1 MVTRRQGNNGR
12 RDGAIATATVNA
24 SVTGKETNKDE
35 AISKLGKE
43 HPKLG
48 HILVSYCITVT
59 VTLVLDCHI
68 GS

>member
-1 MVTRRQGNNGR
+1 MVTRRQHNDGR
-12 RDGAIATATVNA
+12 RNRAIAAARVNA
-24 SVTGKETNKDE
+24 SVTGEETNKDK

-59 VTLVLDCHI
+59 VTLVLDCHV

>member
-1 MVTRRQGNNGR
+1 MTQRQSDDDGRNG
-12 RDGAIATATVNA
+12 ATAAALVDA
-24 SVTGKETNKDE
+24 SVTGEETNVDE

-48 HILVSYCITVT
+48 HILVSCCITVN
-59 VTLVLDCHI
+59 VTLVLDCHV